1 MTFASVVNNVVEAS
15 TKEQKTLYS
24 ECVRSVMLHGSETWT
39 VKEEHMIRL
48 ERRYARMVRN
58 M

>member
-1 MTFASVVNNVVEAS
+1 
-15 TKEQKTLYS
+15 
-24 ECVRSVMLHGSETWT
+24 MLHGSETWT

-58 M
+58 MCNVRSKERIFEEERRTRIKLK